1 MSHFPFL
8 AQRLFNVPLAIHPR
22 KAEIV
27 VAALA
32 ERLGVASMRRLTG
45 DALSPGAFWLDDDD
59 DDSGMSGPRGTPDPG
74 YDLVEGVAIIPVIG
88 TLVQKL
94 GGARPYSGMTGYSQI
109 RAAFLIATEDPEV
122 EAIALQ
128 IDSPGGEC
136 AACFDL
142 VDEIYRARGEKPIW
156 AICDEVAYSAAY
168 AIASAADRII
178 VPRAGGVGSV
188 GIVACHVDFSE
199 ALRAGGLTVTFLQ
212 YGARKTDGAP
222 EKPLDDEARTRFQAD
237 IDTLGDLFVETVARN
252 RGLTTDA
259 IRATEASTYMGA
271 AGVEL
276 GLADAVM
283 APDAAFRSLLA
294 TLGASQ

>member
-1 MSHFPFL
+1 MNRLPFL

-32 ERLGVASMRRLTG
+32 DRMGVASMRGLTG
-45 DALSPGAFWLDDDD
+45 EPLKPSAFWLDDDD
-59 DDSGMSGPRGTPDPG
+59 EMVMARPTIIDFG
-74 YDLVEGVAIIPVIG
+74 YDLVQGVAVIPVTG

-94 GGARPYSGMTGYSQI
+94 GGVRPQSGMTGYDQI
-109 RAAFLIATEDPEV
+109 RQAFLIATEDPAA
-122 EAIALQ
+122 EAIVLQ

-142 VDEIYRARGEKPIW
+142 CDEIYRARGEKPVW

-188 GIVACHVDFSE
+188 GIVACHVDFSQ
-199 ALRAGGLTVTFLQ
+199 ALQNGGIQVTFLQ
-212 YGARKTDGAP
+212 FGARKTDGAP
-222 EKPLDDEARTRFQAD
+222 EKPLDDEARARFQVDVDA
-237 IDTLGDLFVETVARN
+237 LGDLFVDTVARN
-252 RGLTTDA
+252 RGMTSKAVKD
-259 IRATEASTYMGA
+259 TEAATYMGA
-271 AGVEL
+271 AGVEI

-283 APDAAFRSLLA
+283 APDAAFRALLA
-294 TLGASQ
+294 TIGA